1 MTRLTSLVAVDK
13 TPSRPQGDPLKVSE
27 LPINLPSGWEFA
39 KVFGER
45 PQLPATPTERRAD
58 ADDARVQVAALKRA
72 QPVVTQ
78 MPDTVKLPKTATD
91 AELKMIAGVILLT
104 VSLILFGFNRRRQ
117 MSLR

>member
-1 MTRLTSLVAVDK
+1 M
-13 TPSRPQGDPLKVSE
+13 
-27 LPINLPSGWEFA
+27 
-39 KVFGER
+39 
-45 PQLPATPTERRAD
+45 
-58 ADDARVQVAALKRA
+58 KRA
-72 QPVVTQ
+72 QPAVTQ